1 MPFCLTP
8 QATELLKQKLKEGEI
23 TPKDLNEMDSE
34 QRHGYFTSIL
44 GEPTATKLNEMVES
58 KLLLKNQQRGLVNGL
73 KAAFGENHPSLRDAV
88 SKVMRM
94 EKILKPEE
102 SDKFMA
108 DLAAHKIGSAV
119 TVDQAAKIYDLAKE
133 TKTAL
138 DSIPKDSPN
147 GSDERL
153 RYGNALV
160 ALKEYQGGLKGT
172 KTTIPEL
179 LKNPME
185 MFTRLSGLSK
195 SLVANLNNHFFGR
208 QGWRTLFDR
217 PDVWAKNFA
226 KSWGDMGKELQGI
239 DAMAPIRA
247 EIWSR
252 ENSINGLYRI
262 HKVDVGLENEEAIP
276 EHLPG
281 KIPLLGKLY
290 KASES
295 AFNGAALRM
304 RADTF
309 DALVKE
315 AKENG
320 VDVRDPETNLGT
332 LANSITARGKV
343 DLGNHGRF
351 INAVMFSPKYLKSE
365 LDALAAVP
373 DYLINKTPL
382 GSGTEEA
389 AFSRKKAAENVLKT
403 AAGIAGI
410 MVVAKMLDNKSVDTD
425 PRSSRFG
432 KIWVGNNHEIGF
444 DITAGMGSLI
454 TLAAR
459 SIPTEHNGK
468 WAQWYETGKGRF
480 INLDKSREIHPM
492 DLAKDFMEQR
502 ASPLAGFA
510 LSYLDHK
517 YFDKDTL
524 GQKVAKL
531 VEPMQTSS
539 LEEIAR
545 DKEKVDSFMYALVAG
560 AGFMG
565 IHEGVKQEEMRKQ

>member
-8 QATELLKQKLKEGEI
+8 QATKILKDKLKEGEI
-23 TPKDLNEMDSE
+23 TPKDLNKMDSE

-44 GEPTATKLNEMVES
+44 GEPTGTKLNEMVES
-58 KLLLKNQQRGLVNGL
+58 KLLLKNQHRGLVNGL

-94 EKILKPEE
+94 DKVLNPE
-102 SDKFMA
+102 DATKFMT
-108 DLAAHKIGSAV
+108 DLAAHKIGNAI

-133 TKTAL
+133 TTDAL
-138 DSIPKDSPN
+138 KSIPKDSPN

-160 ALKEYQGGLKGT
+160 AFKEYQGELKQG
-172 KTTIPEL
+172 KPSL
-179 LKNPME
+179 NPME
-185 MFTRLSGLSK
+185 IFTRLSGLSK

-239 DAMAPIRA
+239 DAMAPIRS

-262 HKVDVGLENEEAIP
+262 HKVDVGLDTEEAFP

-281 KIPLLGKLY
+281 KIPLLGRLY

-315 AKENG
+315 AQANE
-320 VDVRDPETNLGT
+320 VDVRDPETNLGK
-332 LANSITARGKV
+332 LANSITARGTIN
-343 DLGNHGRF
+343 LTPGQSRF
-351 INAVMFSPKYLKSE
+351 INATIFSIKYMKSQA
-365 LDALAAVP
+365 DALAAIP
-373 DYLINKTPL
+373 DYIINKTPL
-382 GSGTEEA
+382 GEGTEA
-389 AFSRKKAAENVLKT
+389 ASFSRTKAAQNILKT
-403 AAGIAGI
+403 MGGIAGI
-410 MVVAKMLDNKSVDTD
+410 LAVAKMFDDKSVETD

-432 KIWVGNNHEIGF
+432 KIWVGPDHKIGI
-444 DITAGMGSLI
+444 DVTAGMGSMV
-454 TLAAR
+454 TAAAR
-459 SIPTEHNGK
+459 ILPSEHDGK
-468 WAQWYETGKGRF
+468 WASWYKSGKGKF
-480 INLDKSREIHPM
+480 INLEKSRDIHPV
-492 DLAKDFMEQR
+492 DIAKDFMEQR
-502 ASPLAGFA
+502 ASPIAGLL
-510 LSYLDHK
+510 LSYIDHK
-517 YFDKDTL
+517 YFDKETL
-524 GQKVAKL
+524 GEKVAKL
-531 VEPMQTSS
+531 VEPMESQTVM
-539 LEEIAR
+539 EMAQ
-545 DKEKVDSFMYALVAG
+545 DKQKVDSFLYTLLVG
-560 AGFMG
+560 AGFLG
-565 IHEGVKQEEMRKQ
+565 VHETDLEPRGK